1 MQRVQELSSQEDE
14 LLSKLRML
22 GLTDYESRAYLTLIK
37 GEELTAEEISRD
49 SRIPLPRIYSVMDK
63 LVQESF
69 AKSYNTRPMKFEAL
83 PPSIAFSRLER
94 KKEQELTLQLTELRN
109 TANKLRTVL
118 ESTYGSAKLRIRPE
132 DLLEPLSDLNSMEE
146 RTRNIIESASEEIL
160 ILTAEFRWFPKTY
173 ENLLKASKRG
183 VPIKVLMDTNEPAT
197 RQQAQAVQEL
207 GVEVRGMP
215 KGYYPLRGTIVDRG
229 KLVFLIWSEAKEGTK
244 PAFIYRPSYT
254 ENRGLIRVFL
264 DAFEMHWERSKRPR

>member
-1 MQRVQELSSQEDE
+1 MSSQEDE

-37 GEELTAEEISRD
+37 GEELTAEEISRA
-49 SRIPLPRIYSVMDK
+49 SRIPLPRIYSVLDK

-83 PPSIAFSRLER
+83 PPSIAFSRLE
-94 KKEQELTLQLTELRN
+94 KKREQELMHQLSELRN
-109 TANKLRTVL
+109 TANKLRTTL
-118 ESTYGSAKLRIRPE
+118 ETTYGSAKLRIRPE

-146 RTRNIIESASEEIL
+146 RTRNILESASEEIL

-264 DAFEMHWERSKRPR
+264 DAFEMHWEKSKRLR